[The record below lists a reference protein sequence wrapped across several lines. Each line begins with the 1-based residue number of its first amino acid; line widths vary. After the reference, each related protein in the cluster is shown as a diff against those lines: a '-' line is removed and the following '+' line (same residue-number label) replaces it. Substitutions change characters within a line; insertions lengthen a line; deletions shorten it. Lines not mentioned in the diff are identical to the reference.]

1 MTELFRVEG
10 LWAAPVVDSSV
21 TGGADPE
28 PILQGLDLAVGAGE
42 VHAIMGPN
50 GSGKSTLASS
60 LMGSPEYEVTAGTVT
75 FRGDDV
81 TDWPADERAKAGHVP
96 RLPVPPGDPR
106 RLRHPVPPP
115 GAVGPQ
121 GHRPLRARAARLG
134 DGVDAAPRHGL
145 LVRRPLPQRGLLRRR
160 EEAQRD
166 HADGDPRAGAGDP
179 RRDRLRP
186 RHRRPA
192 RRRQRHPRGPQRPP
206 RHGRRADHPLPAPA
220 RRAGT
225 RPRARADGRPHRRD
239 GRDGDR
245 RGARARRLRGV
256 PGRRHERRRRA
267 TPSTRPRSR
276 RSSRCSSASSTAPR
290 STTSTRRTRR
300 RSRSASST
308 R

>member
-10 LWAAPVVDSSV
+10 LWAAPVVDTSV
-21 TGGADPE
+21 TGGAEPE
-28 PILQGLDLAVGAGE
+28 PILRGLDLAVGAGE

-50 GSGKSTLASS
+50 GSGKSTLAST

-75 FRGDDV
+75 LPRRRRHRLAGR
-81 TDWPADERAKAGHVP
+81 RAGQGGHVP
-96 RLPVPPGDPR
+96 RLPVPAGDPR
-106 RLRHPVPPP
+106 RLGHPVPPP

-134 DGVDAAPRHGL
+134 DGVDAAPRDGL

-186 RHRRPA
+186 RHRRA
-192 RRRQRHPRGPQRPP
+192 AHRRQGHPRGARRPP
-206 RHGRRADHPLPAPA
+206 GHGRRADHPLPAPA
-220 RRAGT
+220 RRAAA
-225 RPRARADGRPHRRD
+225 RPRPRPGRRAHRRV
-239 GRDGDR
+239 GRHGDR

-256 PGRRHERRRRA
+256 PRRPA
-267 TPSTRPRSR
+267 
-276 RSSRCSSASSTAPR
+276 
-290 STTSTRRTRR
+290 
-300 RSRSASST
+300 
-308 R
+308 